1 MSGRGRTG
9 RASPPLSRD
18 QVDVLIGNVLR
29 YGVLLCAL
37 VIAAG
42 VAAAA
47 VRPSRAGG
55 SLSEVVP
62 QLTQGVM
69 VDAAAPPASLGAFL
83 HPASYADPLVLISLG
98 IILLILL
105 PVVRVALTVLIFI
118 VERDRIYVAI
128 ATFVL
133 GVLLFG
139 LIFGKAI

>member
-37 VIAAG
+37 VIIAG
-42 VAAAA
+42 VALAAA
-47 VRPSRAGG
+47 RPSRAGA
-55 SLSEVVP
+55 SMSEVLP
-62 QLTQGVM
+62 QLTRGALVG
-69 VDAAAPPASLGAFL
+69 AAAPPASLGTFL
-83 HPASYADPLVLISLG
+83 HGASYADPLVLISLG

-105 PVVRVALTVLIFI
+105 PVVRVALTILIFI
-118 VERDRIYVAI
+118 IERDQIYVAI

-139 LIFGKAI
+139 LIFGKAL